1 MNLTRTSTRGNSS
14 IRNIEV
20 IPDFC
25 PHAMGSVLF
34 STGNTRVICAA
45 SITQDVPDHALK
57 KNEGWLTAEYT
68 MLPYST
74 LSRKKR
80 DTVKR
85 DGRSV
90 EIQRLIG
97 RSLRAGVD
105 FSLIPG
111 ISVFVDCD
119 VIQADGGTRT
129 ASITGGFIAIKLA
142 FAKMLKEGVIL
153 SNPVKTNIAAVSVG
167 IVDNELLLDLDYSE
181 DSRAMVDMNIVMD
194 GDFNLIE
201 IQGAGE
207 QAPFSVQKMNEMVKL
222 AQKGITGLFEIQ
234 NRYC

>member
-1 MNLTRTSTRGNSS
+1 MSLTRTSTRGNSS

-34 STGNTRVICAA
+34 CTGNTRVICAA
-45 SITQDVPDHALK
+45 TVSQDVPEHAMK
-57 KNEGWLTAEYT
+57 KNEGWLSAEYT

-97 RSLRAGVD
+97 RSLRAGID
-105 FSLIPG
+105 FSVIPG
-111 ISVFVDCD
+111 ISVYVDCD
-119 VIQADGGTRT
+119 VVQADGGTRT
-129 ASITGGFIAIKLA
+129 ASITGGFIAMKLA
-142 FAKMLKEGVIL
+142 FSRMLKQGMIQAD
-153 SNPVKTNIAAVSVG
+153 PVKTNIAAISVG
-167 IVDNELLLDLDYSE
+167 IVNDLLLLDLDYSE

-194 GDFNLIE
+194 GDYNLIE
-201 IQGAGE
+201 IQGTGE
-207 QAPFSVQKMNEMVKL
+207 QAPFSVQSMNDMVEL
-222 AQKGITGLFEIQ
+222 ARKGIAELFEIQ
-234 NRYC
+234 NRYS

>member
-1 MNLTRTSTRGNSS
+1 MSLIRTSTRENSS
-14 IRNIEV
+14 IRKIEV

-34 STGNTRVICAA
+34 SSGNTRVICAA
-45 SITQDVPDHALK
+45 TITHDVPDHAIK
-57 KNEGWLTAEYT
+57 KNEGWLSAEYT

-111 ISVFVDCD
+111 VSVFIDCD
-119 VIQADGGTRT
+119 VVQADGGTRT
-129 ASITGGFIAIKLA
+129 ASITGGFIAMKMA
-142 FAKMLKEGVIL
+142 FARMCKDGMIH
-153 SNPVKTNIAAVSVG
+153 SNPVKTNIAAISVG
-167 IVDNELLLDLDYSE
+167 IVNDSLLLDLDYSE
-181 DSRAMVDMNIVMD
+181 DSKAMVDMNIVMD

-201 IQGAGE
+201 IQGTGE
-207 QAPFSVQKMNEMVKL
+207 QAPFSISKMNEMVEL
-222 AQKGITGLFEIQ
+222 AKKGISGLITIQ
-234 NRYC
+234 NSFC

>member
-1 MNLTRTSTRGNSS
+1 MSLTRTSTRGNSS
-14 IRNIEV
+14 IRKIDV

-25 PHAMGSVLF
+25 PHALGSVLF
-34 STGNTRVICAA
+34 SAGNTKVICAA
-45 SITQDVPDHALK
+45 TVTKDVPEHAQK

-80 DTVKR
+80 DTIKR

-97 RSLRAGVD
+97 RSLRAGID
-105 FSLIPG
+105 LSMIQG
-111 ISVFVDCD
+111 CSVFVDCD

-129 ASITGGFIAIKLA
+129 ASITGGFIAMKLA
-142 FAKMLKEGVIL
+142 FSRMIESSMIAE
-153 SNPVKTNIAAVSVG
+153 SPVKTNIAAISTG

-201 IQGAGE
+201 IQGTGE
-207 QAPFSVQKMNEMVKL
+207 QAPFSVRRLNDMVEL
-222 AQKGITGLFEIQ
+222 ARTGIAGLFSIQ
-234 NRYC
+234 NSYC